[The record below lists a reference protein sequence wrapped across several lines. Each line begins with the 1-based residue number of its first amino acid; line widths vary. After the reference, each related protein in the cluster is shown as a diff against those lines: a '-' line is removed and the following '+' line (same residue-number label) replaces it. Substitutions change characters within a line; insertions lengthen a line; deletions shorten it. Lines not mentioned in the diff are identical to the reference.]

1 MGGNA
6 IQGRAEVVD
15 ATPVE
20 ALNSDSD
27 ARWGFRAKNRPFYG
41 YKISVISDFK
51 AELPIA
57 LEVSPANRHENKA
70 FKPLV
75 NAARKRELKA
85 SRIGGDAIHG
95 NYATRRF
102 VKAIGARAF
111 IDHNPRRSARKKRTS
126 KTYRRLKASV
136 ERIFS
141 RAKKLLNLENLR
153 VRGLK
158 SITIHAYTVFTA
170 MLAVAAA
177 AHGKRL
183 TKQLRCIRSIFR

>member
-51 AELPIA
+51 DELPIA

-85 SRIGGDAIHG
+85 SRIGGDAIHD
-95 NYATRRF
+95 NKSTR
-102 VKAIGARAF
+102 
-111 IDHNPRRSARKKRTS
+111 D
-126 KTYRRLKASV
+126 
-136 ERIFS
+136 
-141 RAKKLLNLENLR
+141 
-153 VRGLK
+153 
-158 SITIHAYTVFTA
+158 
-170 MLAVAAA
+170 
-177 AHGKRL
+177 
-183 TKQLRCIRSIFR
+183 